1 MFFKSYNFFKKS
13 TVCIPLKGP
22 LLVEFQYK
30 LLLAEIRLDAVDLL
44 QFLYNCFHASPPR
57 VSQL

>member
-1 MFFKSYNFFKKS
+1 MFVSL
-13 TVCIPLKGP
+13 LKGP